1 MIRPSTSLRSLGV
14 RTGYLGFSDPPACI
28 LVRISSERVSWLTV
42 SLSQYVLAPAVM
54 VAGVRFNHSQDIRL
68 DGGTGSLDALDN
80 GLGELLDVTPGRV
93 EGNGNDGLG
102 PVRVSSAPDH
112 GSTVVQSGSA
122 AYILFSGEVDGT
134 DKKRMESG
142 AIVIKG
148 PAYIPP
154 ASATGA

>member
-1 MIRPSTSLRSLGV
+1 MHLGEDLLGEGLLAVCQLVAVRAGPSCVERGV
-14 RTGYLGFSDPPACI
+14 GI
-28 LVRISSERVSWLTV
+28 K
-42 SLSQYVLAPAVM
+42 
-54 VAGVRFNHSQDIRL
+54 HSQDIRL
-68 DGGTGSLDALDN
+68 DGGTGGLDALDD
-80 GLGELLDVTPGRV
+80 GLGELLDVAPGRV
-93 EGNGNDGLG
+93 EGNSNDGLG